1 MKKYLYIM
9 FTISLMFGLMF
20 SCIAVADSNQQGS
33 SENIVL
39 LDDEEGT
46 INKLNMLISKPYT
59 PTYRVGF
66 GDSKSTAATNP
77 GKYAAGKG
85 YGIVDINGKVIF
97 RPGQYSYVTQFVNNV
112 FLFEKDKKFGLMDSD
127 KNVIVQPIYDEIEMG
142 NYWEDNKNQ
151 LILSRSVNINGKT
164 VSQSASYE
172 LSTGKFDVNLSLG
185 EVYDSRYY
193 ASSARSSNIRDMNS
207 VVRHERNRNLVGYNK
222 STYNFTNKYHA
233 YEGHCDNHDYC
244 DYVSKL
250 KFDSNGD
257 VNLDDDVYVT
267 SSAENIEL
275 YDDYSVILKD
285 DKNRYSIVSFI
296 ELNKSNKSA
305 KYESKKFKKMD
316 LYSAGNGVACVLDGK
331 KYGFINVKDE
341 MFIETDNCETSV
353 SPFINSVAWIKPK
366 GSLVYSRYDIQGN
379 KIDFPFEIA
388 ADRVY
393 IDHDELAHDS
403 HEDSDE
409 FGVNDKYVSTFIY
422 RFETHFPT
430 KDGWKYNEILVTM
443 DGRIIYPR
451 DWNDPCHDTGGNV
464 VWRQGEC
471 KQTP

>member
-1 MKKYLYIM
+1 
-9 FTISLMFGLMF
+9 MF
-20 SCIAVADSNQQGS
+20 SCIAVADSNPQGS
-33 SENIVL
+33 QENIVL
-39 LDDEEGT
+39 LDDEEST

-77 GKYAAGKG
+77 GKYPTGKS
-85 YGIVDINGKVIF
+85 YGIVDINGKVLF
-97 RPGQYSYVTQFVNNV
+97 RPGQYNYVTQFVNNV
-112 FLFEKDKKFGLMDSD
+112 FLFEKDKKFGLMDAD
-127 KNVIVQPIYDEIEMG
+127 KNVIVQPVYDKIEMG

-151 LILSRSVNINGKT
+151 IVLSRSVNINGKA
-164 VSQSASYE
+164 VSHSASYE
-172 LSTGKFDVNLSLG
+172 LSTENFDVNLSIG
-185 EVYDSRYY
+185 EVYDNRYFT
-193 ASSARSSNIRDMNS
+193 SSDRSSNIRDMSS
-207 VVRHERNRNLVGYNK
+207 VVRRERKRNYIGYNK
-222 STYNFTNKYHA
+222 STFNFTNKYYA

-250 KFDSNGD
+250 KFDSNGGVD
-257 VNLDDDVYVT
+257 LDGDVYIT
-267 SSAENIEL
+267 SSDESIQL
-275 YDDYSVILKD
+275 YDDDSVFLRD
-285 DKNRYSIVSFI
+285 DNNRYFIVSLTEI
-296 ELNKSNKSA
+296 NKSK
-305 KYESKKFKKMD
+305 KYESKKYKKMD
-316 LYSAGNGVACVLDGK
+316 LYSAGNGVACVFDGK
-331 KYGFINVKDE
+331 KYGFVNVKDE

-353 SPFINSVAWIKPK
+353 SPFIDHVAWIKPK
-366 GSLVYSRYDIQGN
+366 GSALYSRYDIHGN

-388 ADRVY
+388 ADRIY
-393 IDHDELAHDS
+393 IDYDELAHES
-403 HEDSDE
+403 HERSDV
-409 FGVNDKYVSTFIY
+409 FGANDKFVSTFIY